1 MARFNWKDLHAH
13 EGDALLTWL
22 HESEEKAKRAIF
34 GIGHFIVRKIPE
46 LCRQLFEFLH
56 VKLIYAAKVATR
68 ISRLA
73 GLLGALALIVF
84 GPLAIYPGILT
95 GGWAVVAIVGSW
107 WGLSRQIRRQRVT
120 VTTVKGVSNGST

>member
-1 MARFNWKDLHAH
+1 MDRNRWLAH

-46 LCRQLFEFLH
+46 LFRQWLELLN
-56 VKLIYAAKVATR
+56 VKLIYAARVATR
-68 ISRLA
+68 VSRVA
-73 GLLGALALIVF
+73 GLLAALVLIVF

-95 GGWAVVAIVGSW
+95 GAWSVVTIVGSW
-107 WGLSRQIRRQRVT
+107 WGLSRQIRRQQVT
-120 VTTVKGVSNGST
+120 VTTVKAVQHG